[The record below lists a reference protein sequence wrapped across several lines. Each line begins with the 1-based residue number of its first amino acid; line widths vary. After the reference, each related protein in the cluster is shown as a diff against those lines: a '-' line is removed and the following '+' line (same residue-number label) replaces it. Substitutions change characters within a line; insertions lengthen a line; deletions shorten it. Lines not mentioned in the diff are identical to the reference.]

1 MDLILNWKLDFA
13 ILAVL
18 DFSIISLIVG
28 STVDCSAPVFKWID
42 FTFHI
47 IVGVLVICASSLLL
61 DAVFK
66 WELNEYSSKGIYR
79 TNREAFNY
87 GEQVAAGAI
96 GTFDGIL
103 YLVNLAVIVAQR

>member
-18 DFSIISLIVG
+18 DFSIISLIVAIVG
-28 STVDCSAPVFKWID
+28 SAVDCSAPVFKSID

-66 WELNEYSSKGIYR
+66 WELNEYSSKGIYSI
-79 TNREAFNY
+79 
-87 GEQVAAGAI
+87 EQTEKPSTMVSRWP
-96 GTFDGIL
+96 
-103 YLVNLAVIVAQR
+103 LVPSEPLTGFSTSLI